1 MALHISHNTKSAR
14 VRPTTKSELCK
25 IIEVALFARQGYDA
39 DLNFIDTSLIT
50 DMSYLF
56 SGWCIKNIKIDE
68 WNVSNVEDMSYMFRD
83 CNEFDCDLSS
93 WDLSSV
99 KNTHHMFINCSSLLD
114 EHKPHFDIDS
124 TVKL

>member
-1 MALHISHNTKSAR
+1 MPLRITPNTQSSK
-14 VRPTTKSELCK
+14 VRPTTKNELCK

-56 SGWCIKNIKIDE
+56 SGWRIKNIKIDM
-68 WNVSNVEDMSYMFRD
+68 WNVSNVVNMSYMFRD
-83 CNEFDCDLSS
+83 CSEFDCDLSS

-114 EHKPHFDIDS
+114 EHKPQFDIDY
-124 TVKL
+124 

>member
-1 MALHISHNTKSAR
+1 MSLHITPTTKSAK
-14 VRPTTKSELCK
+14 VRPTTRDKLRK
-25 IIEVALFARQGYDA
+25 IIETELERQGPDA

-56 SGWCIKNIKIDE
+56 SGWRIKNIKIDG

>member
-1 MALHISHNTKSAR
+1 MSLRISHNTKSAC
-14 VRPTTKSELCK
+14 VRPTTKSELRK
-25 IIEVALFARQGYDA
+25 IIEVALFAQQGYDT

-56 SGWCIKNIKIDE
+56 SGWRIKNIKIDM
-68 WNVSNVEDMSYMFRD
+68 WDVSNVEDMSYMFRD
-83 CNEFDCDLSS
+83 CSEFDCDLSG

-99 KNTHHMFINCSSLLD
+99 KNTHYMFINCSSLLD
-114 EHKPHFDIDS
+114 EHKPQFDIDS